1 VKGRYEYALVGANSY
16 AVTRAQALEMV
27 TRPGNVLGVSS
38 VRGRAA
44 RTRLFKL
51 RGCAVLAVSRFRN
64 GGPK

>member
-1 VKGRYEYALVGANSY
+1 
-16 AVTRAQALEMV
+16 MV

-44 RTRLFKL
+44 RTRLIKL